1 MEKII
6 IYVFGK
12 DRMGIVS
19 DITKEISQ
27 LNGNIE
33 TSKMIQLGQ
42 DFNMLI
48 LAPLSYE
55 NLEELENKLVQYKD
69 LHISIKKTKLSSINT
84 INEFIFILKGAD
96 NEGILHNCTKLFH
109 KLNINVI
116 DLETKIL
123 NAPTTGSPLF
133 YIKAVIHLQDL
144 NILGD
149 FKQKINSLENENN
162 VVIKLIQNN
171 E

>member
-12 DRMGIVS
+12 DRIGIVS
-19 DITKEISQ
+19 DITKEISD

-48 LAPLSYE
+48 LASISNEKIKSLQDNLLS
-55 NLEELENKLVQYKD
+55 LKD
-69 LHISIKKTKLSSINT
+69 LNISIKKTQPLSSDK
-84 INEFIFILKGAD
+84 INEFNFILKGAD

-109 KLNINVI
+109 ELNINVI
-116 DLETKIL
+116 DLETKLL
-123 NAPTTGSPLF
+123 NAPNTGSPLF
-133 YIKAVIHLQDL
+133 YIKAIIHLKDI
-144 NILGD
+144 NILD
-149 FKQKINSLENENN
+149 ELKKKILSIENEYN
-162 VVIKLIQNN
+162 VVIKLIENN
-171 E
+171 

>member
-48 LAPLSYE
+48 LASLSYE